1 MILDYDLTSPS
12 NQTLSTGSW
21 NWTALMTS
29 DTHWVNHSNLSEYGN
44 YYLNVTLSYINANGS
59 LIQLDSYQVWIWVD
73 GCGVVPSQAGV
84 YAWQSMYNLQTGDNV
99 TWTASSSCLVLN
111 ATMFL
116 DYEVRAPSGALTS
129 SGSIN
134 WTANSTY
141 RTDVLTTLTN
151 LGFVGWYWMNVTLSY
166 LDSNGSVVELDDYDV
181 TWYVAQGATGPGC
194 GTDPS
199 YTTLSYTGNQWNMS
213 AGDDLSVAATSNCN
227 LLNQTMILDYDLTS
241 PSNQITSGSWNWT
254 AYSTTDTHW
263 INVSNLSE
271 FGYHYLNI
279 SLSYVNSNG
288 SIVEVDS
295 ATIWIYIDGCG
306 LDPTQAYVY
315 ASRSAWSLQ
324 VGDSVTWEA
333 TTNCLVLNRPAWIE
347 YEIVDPGNM
356 VIANGSAS
364 LGVVNSTYL
373 AQTLVTVANLSSS
386 GWYQTSVALY
396 YLDANSQYTHL
407 DNYSTNWY
415 VASGSTSTGCGH
427 DPTYAYLN
435 VSYPGNL
442 EVGDDL
448 NLMASS
454 YCNLLNETMVLEYD
468 LRSPSNTSISSGSW
482 NWTAYYLSD
491 THWINYSNLNDVGY
505 HTLHVDLWHIDGN
518 GSWSLLDGVTL
529 WIWVGNATTGGGGC
543 GDDPDWVYLYVW
555 NDLWPQRR

>member
-1 MILDYDLTSPS
+1 MGSDHELPRAQQTRLD
-12 NQTLSTGSW
+12 
-21 NWTALMTS
+21 
-29 DTHWVNHSNLSEYGN
+29 
-44 YYLNVTLSYINANGS
+44 
-59 LIQLDSYQVWIWVD
+59 
-73 GCGVVPSQAGV
+73 
-84 YAWQSMYNLQTGDNV
+84 
-99 TWTASSSCLVLN
+99 
-111 ATMFL
+111 
-116 DYEVRAPSGALTS
+116 R
-129 SGSIN
+129 
-134 WTANSTY
+134 
-141 RTDVLTTLTN
+141 
-151 LGFVGWYWMNVTLSY
+151 
-166 LDSNGSVVELDDYDV
+166 
-181 TWYVAQGATGPGC
+181 
-194 GTDPS
+194 
-199 YTTLSYTGNQWNMS
+199 
-213 AGDDLSVAATSNCN
+213 
-227 LLNQTMILDYDLTS
+227 
-241 PSNQITSGSWNWT
+241 
-254 AYSTTDTHW
+254 
-263 INVSNLSE
+263 
-271 FGYHYLNI
+271 
-279 SLSYVNSNG
+279 
-288 SIVEVDS
+288 
-295 ATIWIYIDGCG
+295 
-306 LDPTQAYVY
+306 
-315 ASRSAWSLQ
+315 
-324 VGDSVTWEA
+324 
-333 TTNCLVLNRPAWIE
+333 

-491 THWINYSNLNDVGY
+491 THWVNYSNLDDVGY

-518 GSWSLLDGVTL
+518 GSWSLLDVVTL
-529 WIWVGNATTGGGGC
+529 WIWVGSATRVAAVAVTILIGCICTSGMTSGRNASVTRSTSRCMSIVRSSIRRCPSTGPIGAPVVSCMTPTATIG
-543 GDDPDWVYLYVW
+543 
-555 NDLWPQRR
+555 QRTPAT